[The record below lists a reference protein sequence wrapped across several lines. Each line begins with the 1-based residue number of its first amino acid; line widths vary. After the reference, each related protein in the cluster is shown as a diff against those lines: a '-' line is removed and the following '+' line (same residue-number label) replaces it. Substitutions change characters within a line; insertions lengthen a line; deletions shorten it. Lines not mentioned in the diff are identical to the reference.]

1 VGALAAEVLRDET
14 KASSVVQSRV
24 WRAFDQFTESSV
36 PRWSGR
42 AGAILNSEGN
52 RAAKAYA
59 EHGAGAAVAA
69 VDDEEW
75 RHYVRTL
82 WLTVVPDAGDLILP
96 YLPVAKISAALTVKA
111 VMSPLVQAAVEWI
124 RANGVREAA
133 LLSNTSRKKI
143 AEQIRIGVSKNES
156 AEQIAQRIRKH
167 YKSIRQG
174 RADTI
179 ARTEVHAA
187 ANYGSLSGAKEADPS
202 LAKIW
207 VDTPDGRTRDAHVGA
222 GGQKRRLNEP
232 FTVDGEKLMHP
243 GDSSMGAS
251 AENLANCRCSLFY
264 VAGRRTAPN
273 RPRRAA

>member
-1 VGALAAEVLRDET
+1 VGTAVAEVLRDET
-14 KASSVVQSRV
+14 KAASIVQSRV

-59 EHGAGAAVAA
+59 EHGAGAAIAA
-69 VDDEEW
+69 VDDKEW
-75 RHYVRTL
+75 QQFIRAL
-82 WLTVVPDAGDLILP
+82 WLTVVPDAGELIMP
-96 YLPVAKISAALTVKA
+96 YLPVAKISTALATKA

-133 LLSNTSRKKI
+133 LISNVSRKKI

-174 RADTI
+174 RAATI

-187 ANYGSLSGAKEADPS
+187 ANYGSLSGAKEADQS
-202 LAKIW
+202 LEKIW

-251 AENLANCRCSLFY
+251 AENLVNCRCHLFY
-264 VAGRRTAPN
+264 VSGRRTVPVK
-273 RPRRAA
+273 PRVAA

>member
-1 VGALAAEVLRDET
+1 MGAAVAEVLRDGI
-14 KASSVVQSRV
+14 KAGSVVQSRV
-24 WRAFDQFTESSV
+24 WRAFDTFTDIHS

-52 RAAKAYA
+52 RAAEAYGK
-59 EHGAGAAVAA
+59 HGAGAAVAA
-69 VDDEEW
+69 VDDSEW
-75 RHYVRTL
+75 QYFIRSL
-82 WLTVVPDAGDLILP
+82 WLTVVPDAGELILP
-96 YLPVAKISAALTVKA
+96 YLPVAKITTALAIKA

-133 LLSNTSRKKI
+133 LISNVSRKKI

-156 AEQIAQRIRKH
+156 PDQIAQRIRKH

-187 ANYGSLSGAKEADPS
+187 ANYGSLSGAKEADAS

-207 VDTPDGRTRDAHVGA
+207 VDTPDNRTRDAHVGA
-222 GGQKRRLNEP
+222 GGQKRPLKEL
-232 FTVDGEKLMHP
+232 FIVDGEKLMHP
-243 GDSSMGAS
+243 GDTSHGAS
-251 AENLANCRCSLFY
+251 SENVVNCRCHLFY
-264 VAGRRTAPN
+264 VAGRRTAPVK
-273 RPRRAA
+273 PRRAA

>member
-1 VGALAAEVLRDET
+1 MGSAVAEVLRDET

-24 WRAFDQFTESSV
+24 WRAFDTFVESSV

-59 EHGAGAAVAA
+59 EHGAGAAIAA
-69 VDDEEW
+69 VDDKEW
-75 RHYVRTL
+75 QQFIRAL
-82 WLTVVPDAGDLILP
+82 WLTVVPDAGELIMP
-96 YLPVAKISAALTVKA
+96 YLPVAKISTALAVKA

-124 RANGVREAA
+124 RANGAREAA
-133 LLSNTSRKKI
+133 LIANVSRKNL
-143 AEQIRIGVSKNES
+143 ANQIRIGVQKNETT
-156 AEQIAQRIRKH
+156 EQIAQRIRKH

-232 FTVDGEKLMHP
+232 FIVDGEKLMHP
-243 GDSSMGAS
+243 GDSSLGAGP
-251 AENLANCRCSLFY
+251 ENVANCRCNLFY
-264 VAGRRTAPN
+264 VSGRRTAPVK
-273 RPRRAA
+273 PRRAA